1 MQLNNLERGHSRLRR
16 TPLESPAGREIFSS
30 SVGVLL
36 LTVLAVLAI
45 DFFEHIRRG
54 KAALLS
60 DALLIAILTG
70 GMLYLLLHN
79 VSLTPPVP
87 WAIVAT
93 ALIAVSAV
101 LALAGWLLLTLSCA
115 LLIQLARGVC

>member
-1 MQLNNLERGHSRLRR
+1 MTTAL
-16 TPLESPAGREIFSS
+16 A
-30 SVGVLL
+30 SVTSFVLL

-93 ALIAVSAV
+93 ALVESPEVSGKIRNLGCDPLPMSVREFEAMISTE
-101 LALAGWLLLTLSCA
+101 LTENAALIKKAGIKA
-115 LLIQLARGVC
+115 N